1 MLSPVTEPCA
11 GTFARLHRAVVAAA
25 EQDTAHDAA
34 HAATL
39 GVLDRAHRADA
50 GEFRDVWALFAAA
63 AVEDVGRPGWE
74 RRAGVMANLIGLA
87 VLGEPQDFVALD
99 RLTEH
104 YGRATI
110 ATVQNTVDG
119 LLGTGETMPLATRAV
134 TRLTFDVSVE
144 ELVLASGGALED
156 AVVVADRCRRA
167 ALRLVMVD
175 VDPARPGPVLTAAE
189 DVLAAWDRGGLPAW
203 RAQLAVVAANPW
215 APYGTELRDL
225 AQTAGRAVLAEALEE
240 CVRVYRS
247 RNERTE
253 RDLVAREIR
262 ELVALSGLSQR
273 EFAAMLGTSASR
285 LSTYVNGLVTPS
297 ATLMLRIRRVS
308 ALLQEQRQQPGR

>member
-1 MLSPVTEPCA
+1 MLSPVTEPRA

-50 GEFRDVWALFAAA
+50 GELRDVWALFAAA

-104 YGRATI
+104 YGHATI
-110 ATVQNTVDG
+110 ATMQNTVDG

-225 AQTAGRAVLAEALEE
+225 AQTAGRAELAEALEE